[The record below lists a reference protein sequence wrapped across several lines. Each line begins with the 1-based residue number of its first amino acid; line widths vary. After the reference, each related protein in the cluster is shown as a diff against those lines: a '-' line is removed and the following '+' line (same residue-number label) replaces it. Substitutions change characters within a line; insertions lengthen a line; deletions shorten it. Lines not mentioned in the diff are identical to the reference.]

1 MEEVKLERKR
11 TEMADERTLL
21 AYIRTA
27 LNVFIFGFVSHRLY
41 LESFWGLILLYISIV
56 CGILLLIIGVFRFSF
71 YEKALGKK
79 P

>member
-1 MEEVKLERKR
+1 MEEVKLEKRR

-41 LESFWGLILLYISIV
+41 LETAWGSMLLYISII
-56 CGILLLIIGVFRFSF
+56 CGIILLMIGIYRFSF
-71 YEKALGKK
+71 YEKALEKK
-79 P
+79 L